1 MAIGRSSN
9 LTSPQ
14 YARRRREQLIR
25 QSIVASVSLL
35 IILASVILIA
45 RLSIFQ
51 IQSVQVEGN
60 SVTAT
65 SDVQAK
71 IAELTDGNYLWVFP
85 KSNVL
90 LYPKRA
96 ILSAIKQQWFRVEVV
111 SAGLDGQWRG
121 EATLTMRIGE
131 RTPVYVWC
139 GVLAPAVVQAGSGN
153 EQCQYSDEKGYLYAE
168 AASFSGTPYVKLY
181 GGLAPGTSP
190 LGAHFLASSTPD
202 AFGSALSF
210 VSAIGGVDFFG
221 ASFKPMALIAK
232 ENNEFEVV
240 TAGGT
245 RIFFTLDQ
253 DIQRSIEAFRRVVDS
268 ENLTSARVEYLD
280 LRYGNK
286 VYYKKQ

>member
-25 QSIVASVSLL
+25 QAIVASVSVL
-35 IILASVILIA
+35 IIVASVILIA

-51 IQSVQVEGN
+51 IQSVRVEGN

-65 SDVQAK
+65 SDIEAK
-71 IAELTDGNYLWVFP
+71 IAELTAGTYIFVFP
-85 KSNVL
+85 KTNVL
-90 LYPKRA
+90 LYPKQA
-96 ILSAIKQQWFRVEVV
+96 IVTAIKKQWFRIDAA
-111 SAGLDGQWRG
+111 SAGLNGQWRG
-121 EATLTMRIGE
+121 ESELQVHISE
-131 RTPVYVWC
+131 RTPMYVWC
-139 GVLAPAVVQAGSGN
+139 GAVAPALVLPGSGT
-153 EQCQYSDEKGYLYAE
+153 EQCLYSDETGYLYAE

-181 GGLAPGTSP
+181 GGLPTGVPP

-210 VSAIGGVDFFG
+210 ISAIGGVDFFG
-221 ASFKPMALIAK
+221 ASFKPLALIAK

-245 RIFFTLDQ
+245 RIFFTLGQ
-253 DIQRSIEAFRRVVDS
+253 DIQRSIESFRRVVDS
-268 ENLTSARVEYLD
+268 EHLTATPVDYID

-286 VYYKKQ
+286 VYYKNR